1 MMHGDRLFTN
11 EPTTNGKGGDPMKKN
26 YTRLSA
32 MALLLTG
39 KLMASGDQPNIL
51 FIAVDDLNRWI
62 GALDTHPQVQTPNL
76 DALAER
82 GTLFSNHSVQAPL
95 CNPSRVSL
103 LSGLRPTTTGV
114 YGLGPAYFKNETTRN
129 VTSLPEYFA
138 EHGYETF
145 SVGKVFHYDDDNK
158 AAFQVEG
165 TQIAYFGPLP
175 DEKLVTHPPD
185 MVEELLADW
194 GVYPESDSTR
204 IHDYVFTTWA
214 IERLEEFGTATR
226 EHPFFLALGLWLPH
240 LPFYTTPE
248 WFDLYPPDEEI
259 FKPPVPVGERDDVP
273 DFAWKLHWS
282 LPEPRLTWLQKHGEW
297 ESKIRAYLAAI
308 SFMDAQVGRV
318 IIALQEQ
325 GLAENTVVV
334 FWSDNGYHFG
344 EKGITGKNSLW
355 EPSLRTPLIFAGPGI
370 VQGGRCTQPVESLD
384 LYPTLIELAGLP
396 PKMDLEGVSLV
407 PQLRDPNAVRDR
419 PAISTHNPGNHSVR
433 SERWRYIRYADG
445 SEEIYDLLKDPNE
458 WRNLANNP
466 FFREVVEEHR
476 RWLPREERPH
486 VPGSRGRT
494 LEQINGVW
502 LWEGKRIEREDLV
515 R

>member
-1 MMHGDRLFTN
+1 
-11 EPTTNGKGGDPMKKN
+11 MKKIHA
-26 YTRLSA
+26 RLSA
-32 MALLLTG
+32 MALLCTG
-39 KLMASGDQPNIL
+39 TLAAFGERPNIL

-62 GALDTHPQVQTPNL
+62 GALNTHPQVQTPNL

-103 LSGLRPTTTGV
+103 MSGLRPTTTGV
-114 YGLGPAYFKNETTRN
+114 YGLGPAYFESKTTRD
-129 VTSLPEYFA
+129 TASLPQYFA

-145 SVGKVFHYDDDNK
+145 GVGKVFHYDADNK

-165 TQIAYFGPLP
+165 TRITPFGPLP
-175 DEKLVTHPPD
+175 EKKLVPHPPD
-185 MVEELLADW
+185 MVAELLVDW

-204 IHDYVFTTWA
+204 IHDYEFTTWA
-214 IERLEEFGTATR
+214 VERLEEFRSARR
-226 EHPFFLALGLWLPH
+226 EQPFFLALGLWLPH

-248 WFDLYPPDEEI
+248 WFDLYPPNEEI
-259 FKPPVPVGERDDVP
+259 YIPPVPVGDRDDVP
-273 DFAWKLHWS
+273 EFAWKLHWS
-282 LPEPRLTWLQKHGEW
+282 LPEPRLTWLKKYGEW
-297 ESKIRAYLAAI
+297 APKIRAYLAAI

-318 IIALQEQ
+318 LAALEEQ

-370 VQGGRCTQPVESLD
+370 ARGARCTQPVESLD
-384 LYPTLIELAGLP
+384 LYPTLVELAALH
-396 PKMDLEGVSLV
+396 PKAELEGLSLV
-407 PQLRDPNAVRDR
+407 PQLRDPHAVRDR
-419 PAISTHNPGNHSVR
+419 PALSTHNPGNHSVR

-445 SEEIYDLLKDPNE
+445 SEELYDLLEDPNE
-458 WRNLANNP
+458 WRNLANHP
-466 FFREVVEEHR
+466 SFQEVVEEHR
-476 RWLPREERPH
+476 RWLPREEQPH
-486 VPGSRGRT
+486 VPGSRGRI
-494 LEQINGVW
+494 LEQVDGVW
-502 LWEGKRIEREDLV
+502 LWEGRPIEPKNLV